1 MLFDKDCL
9 RSHNIIIRFIYE
21 IRDFVMAEM
30 KVTHLY
36 LIIAL
41 WPIHRVEFD
50 LAITWKPIIFLY
62 IIF

>member
-36 LIIAL
+36 LVIAL
-41 WPIHRVEFD
+41 
-50 LAITWKPIIFLY
+50 
-62 IIF
+62 